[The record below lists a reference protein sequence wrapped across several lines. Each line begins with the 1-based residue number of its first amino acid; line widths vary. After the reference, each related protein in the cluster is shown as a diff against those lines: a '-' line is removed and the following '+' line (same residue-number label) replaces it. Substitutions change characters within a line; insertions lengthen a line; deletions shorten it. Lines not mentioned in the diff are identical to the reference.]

1 MRAALLLLAAYLLGS
16 LPWSLWA
23 SRLRGVDLR
32 TVGSGNLGATNV
44 YRALGPAWGIG
55 VLALD
60 MLKGAAAVALAR
72 SFSSQE
78 PVWLPSAALVTAVLG
93 HVFTVF
99 AGFRGGKGVAT
110 GLGGFLALAPI
121 PGFTAVGVWLAL
133 FAVSRIVSLASLAA
147 FVALPVAEI
156 LTGSGR
162 PDFAYVVGLTVLVAM
177 LVWWRHR
184 DNIRR
189 ILGGQEPRLGSKP
202 GAGTARG

>member
-1 MRAALLLLAAYLLGS
+1 MRTALLLAAAYILGS

-23 SRLRGVDLR
+23 SRVRGVDLR
-32 TVGSGNLGATNV
+32 AVGSGNLGATNV

-60 MLKGAAAVALAR
+60 MLKGALAVWLAR
-72 SFSSQE
+72 HFGSTGGVAG
-78 PVWLPSAALVTAVLG
+78 PAWLPAAALVTAVLG

-110 GLGGFLALAPI
+110 GLGGFLALI
-121 PGFTAVGVWLAL
+121 PLAGFVAVGVWLAL
-133 FAVSRIVSLASLAA
+133 FGVTRMVSVASLAA
-147 FVALPVAEI
+147 FVALPVTTWLTQGGRADYVYLMI
-156 LTGSGR
+156 LTG
-162 PDFAYVVGLTVLVAM
+162 LVAL

-189 ILGGQEPRLGSKP
+189 ILAGQEHRLGVRRP
-202 GAGTARG
+202 

>member
-1 MRAALLLLAAYLLGS
+1 MRTALLLAAAYVLGS

-32 TVGSGNLGATNV
+32 AVGSGNLGATNV

-60 MLKGAAAVALAR
+60 MLKGALAVWLAR
-72 SFSSQE
+72 HFGGADGAAG
-78 PVWLPSAALVTAVLG
+78 PAWLPAAALVTAVLG

-110 GLGGFLALAPI
+110 GLGGFLALI
-121 PGFTAVGVWLAL
+121 PLAGFVAVGVWLAL
-133 FAVSRIVSLASLAA
+133 FGLTRMVSLASLAA
-147 FVALPVAEI
+147 FIALPVTTW
-156 LTGSGR
+156 LTQGAR
-162 PDFAYVVGLTVLVAM
+162 ADYAYLMVLTALVAL

-189 ILGGQEPRLGSKP
+189 ILAGQEHRLGEKRS
-202 GAGTARG
+202 